1 MSSFPLDGRL
11 ERAALHPLLAAVLGL
26 LLAFILF
33 QAISTVVAFGLIIVW
48 RSVPL
53 ADLVADMPAV
63 LEEYA
68 GDLIVAN
75 TAGQVLGLLVPAL
88 LLARLHSS
96 GWPRLLRIRPASI
109 AFTVIAV
116 VGLLALIPVVQA
128 LGAWADSW
136 PWPESIRNFEQGQMD
151 LIERILLQDFPLV
164 FSISMLAL
172 TPAICEEFLFRGYV
186 QRQAERALG
195 AVQGVLF
202 SGIVFGLYHLRLTQA
217 LALSVLGI
225 YLAWITWRSGSI
237 LPAIVVHLVN
247 NSLAAIL
254 GKLSA
259 TGQIEMDVET
269 FQVPWSI
276 VVGGLVVFAVIA
288 VVLNRV
294 AGTSSAEH
302 ISDDIPAASG
312 DIHERATKT

>member
-33 QAISTVVAFGLIIVW
+33 QGISTLVAFGLILVW
-48 RSVPL
+48 HGVPL
-53 ADLVADMPAV
+53 ADVVADMPAV
-63 LEEYA
+63 LEAYA

-75 TAGQVLGLLVPAL
+75 TAGQVFGLLIPAL
-88 LLARLHSS
+88 LFARLHSS
-96 GWPRLLRIRPASI
+96 GWPKMMRVRPAPA
-109 AFTVIAV
+109 AFMV
-116 VGLLALIPVVQA
+116 VSVLALLALIPVVQA
-128 LGAWADSW
+128 LGAWADTW

-172 TPAICEEFLFRGYV
+172 VPAICEEFLFRGYI

-195 AVQGVLF
+195 ALSGVLF

-237 LPAIVVHLVN
+237 LPAIVVHFVN
-247 NSLAAIL
+247 NSLAAVL

-276 VVGGLVVFAVIA
+276 AVGGLVVFSFLV
-288 VVLNRV
+288 VVLHRT
-294 AGTSSAEH
+294 AGASSAEPLR
-302 ISDDIPAASG
+302 SDKLPNELSL
-312 DIHERATKT
+312 